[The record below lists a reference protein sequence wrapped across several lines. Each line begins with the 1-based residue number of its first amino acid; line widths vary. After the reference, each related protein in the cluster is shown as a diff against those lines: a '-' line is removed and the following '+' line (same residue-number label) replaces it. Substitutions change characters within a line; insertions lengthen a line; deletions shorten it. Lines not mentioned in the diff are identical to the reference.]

1 MGGDINKGFIAFFV
15 ERPIFASVI
24 AFVIV
29 IAGACSIVT
38 LPISNYPDVVPPAIS
53 VTTQYIGGSAQVVA
67 DTVTEP
73 IEEVVNGV
81 EGMTYISSNS
91 TNNGD
96 SAITVT
102 FEIGYDQSVAQMN
115 VLNAT
120 NQALPELPADV
131 QKYGVAVD
139 KDSDNLLICVNLL
152 SPNGTYD
159 GVFLGNYAD
168 IHVYDALM
176 RLEGVASITN
186 FGFRKYAIRIWL
198 DPHKLQNLGLT
209 ALDVADAVEE
219 QNMQLPAGSMGSA
232 PATKEQAFVYQLSA
246 QGRLTQVEQF
256 EAIILR
262 ANEDG
267 SLVTLGD
274 VGRVELGAESYGSRT
289 LADGK
294 ATGNLGVFQLAG
306 ANALDLRN
314 AIVAEMDKLSE
325 HFPEDLTYEIVYDT
339 TRFVKESIR
348 EVVFTLCVAILL
360 VFLVVYI
367 FVQSWR
373 ATLIPAI
380 TIPVALV
387 GSFAIMHA
395 FGFSINMLSLLGL
408 VLAVGLVVDDAIVV
422 VENVQRRL
430 EEGGTNM
437 KEIVMAAMAEVRGPI
452 ITTTLV
458 LLSVFVPV
466 AVMPGMTGRLYNQFA
481 LTVAFAVFL
490 SAVNSLTLSPA
501 LCAILLK
508 PKGDGEEE
516 KKKKNVVFRAF
527 NEGFEKLAVGYERSV
542 RGLSKAWP
550 LVLLFFVGL
559 CVALVFMLIQRPKA
573 FIPNEDQGY
582 FMIAV
587 ELPDGAT
594 VNRTQEVVSQVV
606 DEALKTKGIE
616 HAISITGFNIIDSI
630 DQENAGVIFPVLA
643 PWSER
648 KAKVLHVEELI
659 STMGKKLA
667 SITDAEI
674 IALNPPPIR
683 GLSATGGFQGE
694 VQDLNAQGSEQL
706 ASVAKAVMAKA
717 EARPEIED
725 VTTTFQTG
733 FPGRFLNIDRV
744 KAKSMGV
751 SISDIFD
758 TLQINVGS
766 YYVNAINKFGRVYWV
781 YIQAEDEDR
790 MTEEDISGLKVRN
803 AAGEMIDLAAFIEFE
818 PTMGPYNVTHY
829 QLYPSVSLL
838 GNPAEGYS
846 SGQAVRAMEEV
857 AGTMPNGY
865 AFAWTG
871 LIFQQVKAG
880 NLAPVLFALS
890 LVLTFLVLSA
900 QYESWMMP
908 IMVLFAV
915 PLGLLGGLTGLALRG
930 MPLDV
935 YGQIGLLVLIGLA
948 AKNAILIVE
957 FAKDR
962 RAIGEGIIESARIA
976 ARIRLRPILMTAF
989 ALIFGV
995 LPLVFA
1001 PGAGANARQS
1011 LGTTVVSGM
1020 ILATLLIIMVP
1031 VFYVVIQRMREH
1043 FGHGAPEE
1051 EVG

>member
-1 MGGDINKGFIAFFV
+1 MARDIKKGFIAFFV

-29 IAGACSIVT
+29 IAGACSIAT
-38 LPISNYPDVVPPAIS
+38 LPISNYPDVVPPQIS
-53 VTTQYIGGSAQVVA
+53 VTTQYIGGNAQVVA
-67 DTVTEP
+67 DTVTSP

-91 TNNGD
+91 TNNGN

-131 QKYGVAVD
+131 QKYGVSVD
-139 KDSDNLLICVNLL
+139 KQSDNLLICVNLL

-176 RLEGVASITN
+176 RIPGVASITN

-198 DPHKLQNLGLT
+198 DPHKLENLGLT
-209 ALDVADAVEE
+209 ATDVADAVEE
-219 QNMQLPAGSMGSA
+219 QNMQLPAGAMGSA
-232 PATKEQAFVYQLSA
+232 PATAEQAFVYQLSA
-246 QGRLTQVEQF
+246 EGRLTQAAQF
-256 EAIILR
+256 EEIILR

-294 ATGNLGVFQLAG
+294 PTGNLGVFQLAG

-325 HFPEDLTYEIVYDT
+325 HFPEDVTYVIVYDT

-360 VFLVVYI
+360 VFLVVYV

-458 LLSVFVPV
+458 LMSVFVPV
-466 AVMPGMTGRLYNQFA
+466 AVMPGMTGKLYNQFA

-508 PKGDGEEE
+508 PKGEE
-516 KKKKNVVFRAF
+516 KEKKKNVVFRAF
-527 NEGFEKLAVGYERSV
+527 NTAFEKLAVGYERSV
-542 RGLSKAWP
+542 SGLSKAWP
-550 LVLLFFVGL
+550 LVLLFFAAL
-559 CVALVFMLIQRPKA
+559 CVGLVFMLIERPKA

-582 FMIAV
+582 FMIAI
-587 ELPDGAT
+587 ELPDGST
-594 VNRTQEVVSQVV
+594 VNRTQDVVSEVV
-606 DEALKTKGIE
+606 DLALKTKGID

-648 KAKVLHVEELI
+648 KAKSLHVEELI
-659 STMGKKLA
+659 ATVSKGFA
-667 SITDAEI
+667 SMTDAEI
-674 IALNPPPIR
+674 FALNPPPIR

-694 VQDLNAQGSEQL
+694 VQDLNAQGSARL
-706 ASVAKAVMAKA
+706 AAVADAVMAKA
-717 EARPEIED
+717 TARPEIES

-751 SISDIFD
+751 SITDIFD

-766 YYVNAINKFGRVYWV
+766 YYANEINKFGRVYWV
-781 YIQAEDEDR
+781 YIQAEDEAR
-790 MTEEDISGLKVRN
+790 MTEENISGLKVRN
-803 AAGEMIDLAAFIEFE
+803 AEGDMIDLAAFIEFE
-818 PTMGPYNVTHY
+818 PTMGPFNVTHY

-838 GNPAEGYS
+838 GTPAEGYS

-857 AGTMPNGY
+857 ADTMPSGY

-871 LIFQQVKAG
+871 LIFQQIKAG

-915 PLGLLGGLTGLALRG
+915 PLGLLGGLTGLAIRG

-962 RAIGEGIIESARIA
+962 RALGEGIVESARIA

-989 ALIFGV
+989 AFIFGV
-995 LPLVFA
+995 LPLVIA
-1001 PGAGANARQS
+1001 TGAGANARQS

-1020 ILATLLIIMVP
+1020 FLATLLIIMVP
-1031 VFYVVIQRMREH
+1031 VFYVVIQRVREH
-1043 FGHGAPEE
+1043 FGHGGPEE
-1051 EVG
+1051 GAG